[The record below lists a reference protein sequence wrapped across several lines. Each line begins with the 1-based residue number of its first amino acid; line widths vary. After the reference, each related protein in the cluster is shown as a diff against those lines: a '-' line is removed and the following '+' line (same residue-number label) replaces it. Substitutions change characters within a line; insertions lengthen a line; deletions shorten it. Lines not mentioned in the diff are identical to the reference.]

1 MKIAWA
7 LAALVA
13 LWPTTRAEAHAIGQS
28 YFYLQ
33 VYEDRVTGRFE
44 ISLEDLNAVFWL
56 AGIDRRV
63 TPETLDE
70 AIPLLHD
77 YYRDRVALFD
87 ESGAPIAIRFTSH
100 GLLDERGGYALL
112 SFDVG
117 DAAGVPERMT
127 VDYHVLFDEDPE
139 HRALL
144 IVEHHWGT
152 GTFANEARASLEFSP
167 DARRQ
172 EFTFPTGSRTTGV
185 VALAG
190 RGAREISVG
199 IDHLLF
205 VVALLLPP
213 AFVRYRGKGPL
224 APKAVLADA
233 MPASAAFAIGCAL
246 ALVVGSIELV
256 FLPPRL
262 VETVVGAS
270 VGIVAVH
277 AVRPCLGRGFVM
289 AAAGFGL
296 FHGLGFSV
304 TLYRLGALQE
314 HLWLGVSAFL
324 IGLVLAQMAII
335 LIAAGAIWLA
345 WHPVVLRRVMLHAAV
360 AVMVV
365 LSVLWIAE
373 RGLGFAFLK
382 PGSLVAAARDT
393 LG

>member
-1 MKIAWA
+1 MKVAWA

-13 LWPTTRAEAHAIGQS
+13 CWPATRVEAHAIGQS

-56 AGIDRRV
+56 AGIDHRV

-77 YYRDRVALFD
+77 YYRERVALFD
-87 ESGAPIAIRFTSH
+87 ASGAPLTVTFTSH

-112 SFDVG
+112 SFDLG
-117 DAAGVPERMT
+117 GPAGVPERMI
-127 VDYHVLFDEDPE
+127 VDYDVLFDEDSE

-167 DARRQ
+167 DVRRQ
-172 EFTFPTGSRTTGV
+172 EFTLPTGSRTTGV
-185 VALAG
+185 LTLVG
-190 RGAREISVG
+190 RGAREITAG

-205 VVALLLPP
+205 VVALLLPV
-213 AFVRYRGKGPL
+213 AFVRHRGEPPS
-224 APKAVLADA
+224 APQAVHFDA
-233 MPASAAFAIGCAL
+233 TRASVAFAIGYAM
-246 ALVVGSIELV
+246 ALVLGSVELV

-262 VETVVGAS
+262 VETVIGAS
-270 VGIVAVH
+270 VGVVAVH
-277 AVRPCLGRGFVM
+277 AVRPLLGRSLAI

-314 HLWLGVSAFL
+314 HLWLGLSAFL
-324 IGLVLAQMAII
+324 SGLLLAQLATV
-335 LIAAGAIWLA
+335 LLVAGGLRVA
-345 WHPVVLRRVMLHAAV
+345 WHPVQLRRVVLHAVA
-360 AVMVV
+360 AVMIV
-365 LSVLWIAE
+365 LSVLWIAQ
-373 RGLGFAFLK
+373 RGLDLGFLK
-382 PGSLVAAARDT
+382 PGSLVAAARDA
-393 LG
+393 LS